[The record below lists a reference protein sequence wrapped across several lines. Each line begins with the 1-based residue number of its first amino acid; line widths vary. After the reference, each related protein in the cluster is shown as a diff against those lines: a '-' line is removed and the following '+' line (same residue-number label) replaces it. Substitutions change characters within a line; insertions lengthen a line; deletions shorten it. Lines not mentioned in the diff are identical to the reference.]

1 MVSEIP
7 SNWNTLQFSFILPV
21 SSVVT
26 SQWLKAHLLAD
37 RSVRANSQN
46 PARLHVGLRLLRAVE
61 VPSLSGRRGRRQLML
76 SSPSCSSIYC
86 SSVTTR
92 KQNLFITCLLF
103 SNIYTF
109 CCSMKKVFYVLVIN
123 FPYCS
128 QRRRVLKNFRI
139 LQAHIL
145 QKGKGG
151 KRLSYDLGY
160 CTHLRWKR
168 PLCAS

>member
-61 VPSLSGRRGRRQLML
+61 VPSLSGRRGRRQLAL
-76 SSPSCSSIYC
+76 ASPSCSSICC

-92 KQNLFITCLLF
+92 KRNLFITCLLF
-103 SNIYTF
+103 SNIYIF
-109 CCSMKKVFYVLVIN
+109 
-123 FPYCS
+123 YCS
-128 QRRRVLKNFRI
+128 IGGVGRELLKSQWI
-139 LQAHIL
+139 IWPIIV
-145 QKGKGG
+145 KI
-151 KRLSYDLGY
+151 KRWYQFWSM
-160 CTHLRWKR
+160 
-168 PLCAS
+168 AAMVVV